1 MENNM
6 NMENNMIIKTN
17 EMFGDLRVVM
27 MDNEPW
33 FVGKDIAEKLGY
45 KNTKKAILDH
55 VDEEDKMKNDG
66 VTIWDSIGRKQNPVV
81 INESGLY
88 SLILKSKL
96 PEAKQFRRWVT
107 KEVLPSIRKDGGY
120 IATNSDM
127 SDEEIM
133 AKALM
138 VAQKTIERK
147 NLELQ
152 EHKRIIEEQKPKVV
166 FADSVSNSNDLILVR
181 DLAKIISQNGVA
193 IGEKKLYAWLRDND
207 YLIKQKGSSYNTP
220 KQQYIKSGLF
230 KVVERVITN
239 PVGDNK
245 ISITTKITP
254 KGQQYFVNKFLK

>member
-1 MENNM
+1 
-6 NMENNMIIKTN
+6 MENNMIIKTN
-17 EMFGDLRVVM
+17 ELFGDLRIVM
-27 MDNEPW
+27 VDSEPW
-33 FVGKDIAEKLGY
+33 FVGKDVAEKLGY
-45 KNTKKAILDH
+45 SNPQKAVRNH
-55 VDEEDKMKNDG
+55 VDDEDKG
-66 VTIWDSIGRKQNPVV
+66 VNEMDTPGGKQNIII

-96 PEAKQFRRWVT
+96 PEAKQFKRWVT
-107 KEVLPSIRKDGGY
+107 SEVLPSIRKDGGY

-193 IGEKKLYAWLRDND
+193 IGEKKLYAWLRDNG
-207 YLIKQKGSSYNTP
+207 YLIKQKGSSYNSP
-220 KQQYIKSGLF
+220 KQQYITSGLF

-239 PVGDNK
+239 PFGDNK
-245 ISITTKITP
+245 ISLTTKVTP
-254 KGQQYFVNKFLK
+254 KGQQYFINKFLQQIK

>member
-1 MENNM
+1 
-6 NMENNMIIKTN
+6 MIVKTN
-17 EMFGDLRVVM
+17 KKFGDLRIVM
-27 MDNEPW
+27 VNEEPW
-33 FVGKDIAEKLGY
+33 FVAKDIAEKLGY
-45 KNTKKAILDH
+45 SNPQKAVRNH
-55 VDEEDKMKNDG
+55 VDDEDKG
-66 VTIWDSIGRKQNPVV
+66 VNEMGTPGGKQNIII

-96 PEAKQFRRWVT
+96 PEAKQFKRWVT
-107 KEVLPSIRKDGGY
+107 SEVLPSIRKDGGY
-120 IATNSDM
+120 IATSSDM

-181 DLAKIISQNGVA
+181 DLAKIISQNGVT
-193 IGEKKLYAWLRDND
+193 IGEKKLYAWLRDNG

-220 KQQYIKSGLF
+220 KQQYITSGLF
-230 KVVERVITN
+230 KVIERVIAN

-245 ISITTKITP
+245 ISLTTKITS
-254 KGQQYFVNKFLK
+254 KGQQYFVNKFLQQIK

>member
-1 MENNM
+1 
-6 NMENNMIIKTN
+6 MENNMIIKTN
-17 EMFGDLRVVM
+17 EMFGNLRIIMINSEV
-27 MDNEPW
+27 W
-33 FVGKDIAEKLGY
+33 FVGKDVAEKLGY
-45 KNTKKAILDH
+45 SRPTKAILDH
-55 VDEEDKMKNDG
+55 VDDEDKDE
-66 VTIWDSIGRKQNPVV
+66 IPIQDSIGRMQKTPV

-96 PEAKQFRRWVT
+96 PEAKQFKRWVT
-107 KEVLPSIRKDGGY
+107 SEVLPSIRKDGGY

-181 DLAKIISQNGVA
+181 DLAKIISQNGVT
-193 IGEKKLYAWLRDND
+193 IGEKKLYAWLRDNG

-220 KQQYIKSGLF
+220 KQQYIKDGLF
-230 KVVERVITN
+230 KVVERVIVN
-239 PVGDNK
+239 PIGENK
-245 ISITTKITP
+245 ISLTTKVTP

>member
-1 MENNM
+1 MED
-6 NMENNMIIKTN
+6 NMIVKTN
-17 EMFGDLRVVM
+17 EMFGDLRIVM
-27 MDNEPW
+27 INSDPW

-45 KNTKKAILDH
+45 KDINHAVTDH
-55 VDEEDKMKNDG
+55 VDEEDRVNSKTQG
-66 VTIWDSIGRKQNPVV
+66 QNAPEFGQRGTWL

-107 KEVLPSIRKDGGY
+107 KEVLPSIRRDGGY

-133 AKALM
+133 AKALV

-181 DLAKIISQNGVA
+181 DLAKIISQNGVT
-193 IGEKKLYAWLRDND
+193 IGEKKLFAWLRDND

>member
-1 MENNM
+1 MENNI
-6 NMENNMIIKTN
+6 IIKTN
-17 EMFGDLRVVM
+17 EIFGDLRIVM
-27 MDNEPW
+27 VNEEPW

-45 KNTKKAILDH
+45 KDINHAVTDH
-55 VDEEDKMKNDG
+55 VDEEDRVNSKTQG
-66 VTIWDSIGRKQNPVV
+66 QNAPEFGQRGTWL

-96 PEAKQFRRWVT
+96 PEAKQFKRWVT
-107 KEVLPSIRKDGGY
+107 SEVLPSIRKDGGY
-120 IATNSDM
+120 ISANSDM

-152 EHKRIIEEQKPKVV
+152 EHKRIIEEQKPKVA

-181 DLAKIISQNGVA
+181 DLAKIISQNGVI
-193 IGEKKLYAWLRDND
+193 IGEKKLYAWLRDNG

-220 KQQYIKSGLF
+220 KQQYIKDGLF
-230 KVVERVITN
+230 KVVERVIVN
-239 PVGDNK
+239 PIGENK
-245 ISITTKITP
+245 ISLTTKITS

>member
-1 MENNM
+1 MENN
-6 NMENNMIIKTN
+6 IIVKTN
-17 EMFGDLRVVM
+17 EMFGDLRIVM
-27 MDNEPW
+27 VNEEPW

-45 KNTKKAILDH
+45 SRPTKAILDH
-55 VDEEDKMKNDG
+55 VDDEDKDE
-66 VTIWDSIGRKQNPVV
+66 IPIQDSIGRMQKTPV

-96 PEAKQFRRWVT
+96 PEAKQFKRWVT
-107 KEVLPSIRKDGGY
+107 SEVLPSIRKDGGY

-181 DLAKIISQNGVA
+181 DLAKIISQNGVT
-193 IGEKKLYAWLRDND
+193 IGEKKLYAWLRDNG

-220 KQQYIKSGLF
+220 KQQYIKDGLF
-230 KVVERVITN
+230 NSTLFH
-239 PVGDNK
+239 
-245 ISITTKITP
+245 T
-254 KGQQYFVNKFLK
+254 

>member
-1 MENNM
+1 
-6 NMENNMIIKTN
+6 MENNMIVKTN
-17 EMFGDLRVVM
+17 EMFGDLRIVM
-27 MDNEPW
+27 VNEEPW

-45 KNTKKAILDH
+45 AKPRNAISNH
-55 VDEEDKMKNDG
+55 VDDEDKG
-66 VTIWDSIGRKQNPVV
+66 VAPIQGDLGGTQEMTI

-96 PEAKQFRRWVT
+96 PEAKQFKRWVT
-107 KEVLPSIRKDGGY
+107 SEVLPSIRKDGGY

-181 DLAKIISQNGVA
+181 DLAKIISQNGVI
-193 IGEKKLYAWLRDND
+193 IGEKKLYAWLRDNG

-220 KQQYIKSGLF
+220 KQQYIKDGLF
-230 KVVERVITN
+230 KVVERVIVN
-239 PVGDNK
+239 PIGENK
-245 ISITTKITP
+245 ISLTTKITP

>member
-1 MENNM
+1 
-6 NMENNMIIKTN
+6 MENNMIVKTN
-17 EMFGDLRVVM
+17 EMFGDLRIVM
-27 MDNEPW
+27 VNSEPW

-45 KNTKKAILDH
+45 SNPQKAVRTH
-55 VDEEDKMKNDG
+55 VDDEDKG
-66 VTIWDSIGRKQNPVV
+66 VNEMDTPGGKQNIIV

-96 PEAKQFRRWVT
+96 PEAKQFKRWVT
-107 KEVLPSIRKDGGY
+107 SEVLPSIRKDGGY

-152 EHKRIIEEQKPKVV
+152 EHKRIIEEQKPKVA

-181 DLAKIISQNGVA
+181 DLAKIISQNGVT
-193 IGEKKLYAWLRDND
+193 IGEKKLYAWLRDNG

-220 KQQYIKSGLF
+220 KQQYITSGLF
-230 KVVERVITN
+230 KVIERVIVN
-239 PVGDNK
+239 PIGENK
-245 ISITTKITP
+245 ISLTTKITS
-254 KGQQYFVNKFLK
+254 KGQKYFVNKFLK

>member
-1 MENNM
+1 
-6 NMENNMIIKTN
+6 MENNMIIKTN
-17 EMFGDLRVVM
+17 EMFGDLRIVM
-27 MDNEPW
+27 VDSEPW
-33 FVGKDIAEKLGY
+33 FVGKDITEKLGY
-45 KNTKKAILDH
+45 SNASKALIDH
-55 VDEEDKMKNDG
+55 VDAEDKLNNVSLSSLG
-66 VTIWDSIGRKQNPVV
+66 QRGGWI

-96 PEAKQFRRWVT
+96 PEAKQFKRWVT
-107 KEVLPSIRKDGGY
+107 SEVLPSIRKDGGY

-181 DLAKIISQNGVA
+181 DLAKIISQNGVT
-193 IGEKKLYAWLRDND
+193 IGEKKLYAWLRDNG

-220 KQQYIKSGLF
+220 KQQYIKDGLF
-230 KVVERVITN
+230 KVVERVIVN
-239 PVGDNK
+239 PIGENK
-245 ISITTKITP
+245 ISLTTKITP

>member
-1 MENNM
+1 
-6 NMENNMIIKTN
+6 MENNMIIKTN
-17 EMFGDLRVVM
+17 EMFGDLRIVM
-27 MDNEPW
+27 VDNDPW
-33 FVGKDIAEKLGY
+33 FVGKDVAEVLGY
-45 KNTKKAILDH
+45 SNASKAVIKH
-55 VDEEDKMKNDG
+55 VDDEDKG
-66 VTIWDSIGRKQNPVV
+66 VNEMDTPGGKQNIII

-96 PEAKQFRRWVT
+96 PEAKQFKRWVT
-107 KEVLPSIRKDGGY
+107 SEVLPSIRKDGGY

-193 IGEKKLYAWLRDND
+193 IGEKKLYAWLRDNG

-220 KQQYIKSGLF
+220 KQQYIKDGLF
-230 KVVERVITN
+230 KVVERVIVN
-239 PVGDNK
+239 PIGENK
-245 ISITTKITP
+245 ISLTTKITP

>member
-1 MENNM
+1 MEGNM
-6 NMENNMIIKTN
+6 NMENNMIVKTN
-17 EMFGDLRVVM
+17 EMFGDLRIVM
-27 MDNEPW
+27 IDNDPW

-45 KNTKKAILDH
+45 SNPQKAVRNH
-55 VDEEDKMKNDG
+55 VDDEDKG
-66 VTIWDSIGRKQNPVV
+66 VNEMDTPGGKQNIII

-96 PEAKQFRRWVT
+96 PEAKQFKRWVT
-107 KEVLPSIRKDGGY
+107 SEVLPSIRKDGGY

-193 IGEKKLYAWLRDND
+193 IGEKKLYAWLRDNG

-220 KQQYIKSGLF
+220 KQQYIKDGLF
-230 KVVERVITN
+230 KVVERVIVN
-239 PVGDNK
+239 PIGENK
-245 ISITTKITP
+245 ISLTTKITA
-254 KGQQYFVNKFLK
+254 KGQQYFINKFLK

>member
-6 NMENNMIIKTN
+6 NMENNMLIKTN
-17 EMFGDLRVVM
+17 EMFGDLRIVM
-27 MDNEPW
+27 VDNDPW
-33 FVGKDIAEKLGY
+33 FVGKDVAEVLGY
-45 KNTKKAILDH
+45 SNASKAVIKH
-55 VDEEDKMKNDG
+55 VDDEDKIKEM
-66 VTIWDSIGRKQNPVV
+66 IAHSQNGNVV
-81 INESGLY
+81 KTQTTLINESGLY

-96 PEAKQFRRWVT
+96 PEAKQFKRWVT
-107 KEVLPSIRKDGGY
+107 SEVLPSIRKDGGY

-181 DLAKIISQNGVA
+181 DLAKIISQNGVT
-193 IGEKKLYAWLRDND
+193 IGEKKLYAWLRDNG

-220 KQQYIKSGLF
+220 KQQYIKDGLF
-230 KVVERVITN
+230 KVVERVIVN
-239 PVGDNK
+239 PIGENK
-245 ISITTKITP
+245 ISLTTKITP

>member
-1 MENNM
+1 
-6 NMENNMIIKTN
+6 MENNMIIKTN
-17 EMFGDLRVVM
+17 EMFGDLRIVM
-27 MDNEPW
+27 VDSEPW
-33 FVGKDIAEKLGY
+33 FVGKDVAEKLGY
-45 KNTKKAILDH
+45 SNPQKAVRNH
-55 VDEEDKMKNDG
+55 VDDEDKG
-66 VTIWDSIGRKQNPVV
+66 VNEMDTPGGKQNIII

-96 PEAKQFRRWVT
+96 PEAKQFKRWVT
-107 KEVLPSIRKDGGY
+107 SEVLPSIRKDGGY

-193 IGEKKLYAWLRDND
+193 IGEKKLYAWLRDNG
-207 YLIKQKGSSYNTP
+207 YLIKQKGSSYNSP
-220 KQQYIKSGLF
+220 KQQYITSGLF

-239 PVGDNK
+239 PFGDNK
-245 ISITTKITP
+245 ISLTTKVTP
-254 KGQQYFVNKFLK
+254 KGQQYFINKFLQQIK

>member
-1 MENNM
+1 
-6 NMENNMIIKTN
+6 MENNMIVKTN
-17 EMFGDLRVVM
+17 EMFGSLRIVM
-27 MDNEPW
+27 VDSEPW

-45 KNTKKAILDH
+45 SNASKALIDH
-55 VDEEDKMKNDG
+55 VDEEDKLNNVSLSSLG
-66 VTIWDSIGRKQNPVV
+66 QRGGWI

-96 PEAKQFRRWVT
+96 PEAKQFKRWVT
-107 KEVLPSIRKDGGY
+107 SEVLPSIRKDGGY

-152 EHKRIIEEQKPKVV
+152 EHKRIIEEQKPKVA

-181 DLAKIISQNGVA
+181 DLAKIISQNGVD
-193 IGEKKLYAWLRDND
+193 IGEKKLYAWLRDNG

-220 KQQYIKSGLF
+220 KQQYIKDGLF
-230 KVVERVITN
+230 KVVERVIVN
-239 PVGDNK
+239 PIGESK
-245 ISITTKITP
+245 ISLTTKVTP

>member
-1 MENNM
+1 
-6 NMENNMIIKTN
+6 MENNMIIKTN
-17 EMFGDLRVVM
+17 EMFGDLRIVM
-27 MDNEPW
+27 VDSEPW
-33 FVGKDIAEKLGY
+33 FVGKDVAEKLGY
-45 KNTKKAILDH
+45 KEPRSAVSKK
-55 VDEEDKMKNDG
+55 VDPEDRGVSKMATPSG
-66 VTIWDSIGRKQNPVV
+66 TQEMTI

-88 SLILKSKL
+88 SLILSSKL
-96 PEAKQFRRWVT
+96 PEAKQFKRWVT
-107 KEVLPSIRKDGGY
+107 SEVLPSIRKDGGY

-181 DLAKIISQNGVA
+181 DLAKIISQNGVT
-193 IGEKKLYAWLRDND
+193 IGEKKLYAWLRDNG
-207 YLIKQKGSSYNTP
+207 YLIKQKGSSYNSP
-220 KQQYIKSGLF
+220 KQQYITSGLF

-239 PVGDNK
+239 PFGDNK
-245 ISITTKITP
+245 ISLTTKVTP
-254 KGQQYFVNKFLK
+254 KGQQYFINKFLQQIK

>member
-1 MENNM
+1 MENN
-6 NMENNMIIKTN
+6 ILIKTN
-17 EMFGDLRVVM
+17 EMFGDLRIVM
-27 MDNEPW
+27 VDNDPW
-33 FVGKDIAEKLGY
+33 FVGKDITTALGY
-45 KNTKKAILDH
+45 SNASKALLDH
-55 VDEEDKMKNDG
+55 VDEEDKLNN
-66 VTIWDSIGRKQNPVV
+66 VTLSSLGQRGGWL

-96 PEAKQFRRWVT
+96 PEAKQFKRWVT
-107 KEVLPSIRKDGGY
+107 SEVLPSIRKDGGY
-120 IATNSDM
+120 IATSSDM

-193 IGEKKLYAWLRDND
+193 IGEKKLYAWLRDNG
-207 YLIKQKGSSYNTP
+207 YLIKQKGSSYNSP
-220 KQQYIKSGLF
+220 KQQYITSGLF

-239 PVGDNK
+239 PFGDNK
-245 ISITTKITP
+245 ISLTTKVTP
-254 KGQQYFVNKFLK
+254 KGQQYFINKFLQQIK

>member
-1 MENNM
+1 
-6 NMENNMIIKTN
+6 MENNMIVKTN
-17 EMFGDLRVVM
+17 EMFGDLRIIMINSEV
-27 MDNEPW
+27 W
-33 FVGKDIAEKLGY
+33 FVGKDVAEKLGY
-45 KNTKKAILDH
+45 SRPTKAILDH
-55 VDEEDKMKNDG
+55 VDDEDKDE
-66 VTIWDSIGRKQNPVV
+66 IPIQDSIGRMQKTPV

-96 PEAKQFRRWVT
+96 PEAKQFKRWVT
-107 KEVLPSIRKDGGY
+107 SEVLPSIRKDGGY

-152 EHKRIIEEQKPKVV
+152 EHKRIIEEQKPKVA

-181 DLAKIISQNGVA
+181 DLAKIISQNGVI
-193 IGEKKLYAWLRDND
+193 IGEKKLYAWLRDNG

-220 KQQYIKSGLF
+220 KQQYIKDGLF
-230 KVVERVITN
+230 KVVERVIVN
-239 PVGDNK
+239 PIGENK
-245 ISITTKITP
+245 ISLTTKITP